1 LLTCKEFLAE
11 LTDFL
16 DERTREDLRTKLES
30 HLAQCPNCWV
40 VCDTTRKTIQVYKG
54 MQSCSIPEDIHS
66 RLMAAV
72 EKKIAAKKA
81 GRSPAG
87 KETV

>member
-1 LLTCKEFLAE
+1 MLTCKEFLAE
-11 LTDFL
+11 LSDFL
-16 DERTREDLRTKLES
+16 DETTRGEMRTRLER

-54 MQSCSIPEDIHS
+54 LDACTIPDDVQA

-72 EKKIAAKKA
+72 DRKIAAKKA
-81 GRSPAG
+81 SQ
-87 KETV
+87 